1 MRFITNIIRITGLL
15 ICCMVMY
22 WAFLESQPALGN
34 IPANLHLTV
43 IFGLILLMYFT
54 LRKDVRGLMLEIGFI
69 VNRFMPGSPRS
80 RKAIRKPVIWVIILN
95 SKICCLVCL
104 VLMVCSLINRD
115 YYVIESPG
123 WVLFVPMFLA
133 VSAIKVVRAYRM
145 RNSLFWGLFFSVF
158 AWLLVVGYIQA
169 YLDYIYPEDFFCLA

>member
-1 MRFITNIIRITGLL
+1 MHFITIIIRITGLL
-15 ICCMVMY
+15 ICSMVMY

-34 IPANLHLTV
+34 IPALLHLTV

-54 LRKDVRGLMLEIGFI
+54 LRKDVRSLKQEIGFI
-69 VNRFMPGSPRS
+69 INRFMPGSPRS
-80 RKAIRKPVIWVIILN
+80 RKAIKKPVIWVIILY
-95 SKICCLVCL
+95 SKICCLVCS

-123 WVLFVPMFLA
+123 WVLFIPLFLA
-133 VSAIKVVRAYRM
+133 VTAIKVARAYRM
-145 RNSLFWGLFFSVF
+145 KNSLFWAIFFSVF

-169 YLDYIYPEDFFCLA
+169 YLDYIYPEGFFCLA